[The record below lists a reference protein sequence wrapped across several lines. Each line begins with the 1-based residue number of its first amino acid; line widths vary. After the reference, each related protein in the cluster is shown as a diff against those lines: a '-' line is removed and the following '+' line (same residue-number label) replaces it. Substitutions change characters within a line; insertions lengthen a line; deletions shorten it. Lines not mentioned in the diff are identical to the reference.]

1 MKVSVYNLKREAVGE
16 LELSDEVFACEVK
29 EQLFYEV
36 TKAQLASRRAGT
48 QATKERS
55 AVSGAKKKLYR
66 QKGTG
71 RARPGTLRAPHRVG
85 GGNAHALEPRDWSYR
100 PPRRVRISALRSAL
114 SLFAKEGRLLV
125 VSDFDLA
132 ERKTKVVATTL
143 DALQASKKALVVD
156 DRSNGNLILSIRNL
170 RDHHFLPPEGLNVY
184 DLLRHQHLVV
194 TKNAVKTIEQRCL
207 RGRRDDE
214 GTEPQAS

>member
-1 MKVSVYNLKREAVGE
+1 
-16 LELSDEVFACEVK
+16 
-29 EQLFYEV
+29 
-36 TKAQLASRRAGT
+36 
-48 QATKERS
+48 
-55 AVSGAKKKLYR
+55 
-66 QKGTG
+66 
-71 RARPGTLRAPHRVG
+71 
-85 GGNAHALEPRDWSYR
+85 
-100 PPRRVRISALRSAL
+100 
-114 SLFAKEGRLLV
+114 
-125 VSDFDLA
+125 
-132 ERKTKVVATTL
+132 VVATTL